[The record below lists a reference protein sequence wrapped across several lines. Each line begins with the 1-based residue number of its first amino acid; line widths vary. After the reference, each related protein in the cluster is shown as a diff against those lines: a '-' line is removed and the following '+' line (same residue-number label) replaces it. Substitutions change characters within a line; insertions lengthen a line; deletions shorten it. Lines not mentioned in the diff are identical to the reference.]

1 MIGKDAKDLINT
13 VMKWMRITV
22 PLLLIVFGILDFSK
36 AVFSSNEDGM
46 KKTREK
52 FIKRIV
58 AAVLVFLAPILVNLI
73 LDLGNQVW
81 EIINADTC
89 LK

>member
-1 MIGKDAKDLINT
+1 
-13 VMKWMRITV
+13 MRWIRIAV
-22 PLLLIVFGILDFSK
+22 PLLLIVFGVLDFSK
-36 AVFSSNEDGM
+36 AVFSSSEDNI

-73 LDLGNQVW
+73 LDLGNKAW